1 MGRFTRRILM
11 FLLAVMLASPVIIAA
26 PPAKAGINHC
36 AGIWANN
43 NRVVV
48 QHLSRCGPNGVYHIH
63 VWGGGH
69 SNNTRNYLYTG
80 RLREFTARWPA
91 AEGSK
96 ICAEL
101 WYHEGSGRYSSWGL
115 PCDNM

>member
-11 FLLAVMLASPVIIAA
+11 FLLAVMLASPVVIAA

-48 QHLSRCGPNGVYHIH
+48 QHLSRCAFASI
-63 VWGGGH
+63 
-69 SNNTRNYLYTG
+69 
-80 RLREFTARWPA
+80 A
-91 AEGSK
+91 ASTS
-96 ICAEL
+96 
-101 WYHEGSGRYSSWGL
+101 SGTSRINRSVTPSPSAL
-115 PCDNM
+115 MIEADLKSP

>member
-1 MGRFTRRILM
+1 MAAISKSNARSSATLRR
-11 FLLAVMLASPVIIAA
+11 
-26 PPAKAGINHC
+26 
-36 AGIWANN
+36 
-43 NRVVV
+43 
-48 QHLSRCGPNGVYHIH
+48 
-63 VWGGGH
+63 H